1 MGKGLNKKQLREKSK
16 RFYTDLM
23 PKKRKEVK
31 PYVEEEFK
39 MKPKEGKA

>member
-16 RFYTDLM
+16 RFYTGLM
-23 PKKRKEVK
+23 PKKRKEVT
-31 PYVEEEFK
+31 PYVDGGVK